1 MPMPSDPGQHQRGAV
16 LVVVLWLLVAMVV
29 AAGAILLW
37 SRERVA
43 DAASARAVVEDRI
56 ALIGTRDSLLYLAAR
71 VPMTMGGLPLAPIPP
86 AELAARRL
94 DDFGGFDKRPRG
106 GELRL
111 DDHPYRGLG
120 EVVLRLQDEAGLV
133 PIAMPVNA
141 PLGAWLRAAG
151 VPPRAHGRLVDALA
165 DYADPDGLRRLQGAE
180 AREYERAGLTPP
192 PDRPLLAVAEL
203 PRVLGFERLPAARLH
218 ALMASATTLESGAL
232 NLNSAPPALLA
243 ATVDRC
249 DPRCRQ
255 AIAGR
260 AAQPFL
266 SAGDFEARSGARLPG
281 DRDVDFRT
289 APSQTLRLTLAGR
302 SGRAWRLH
310 VRWTPLADREA
321 PWRIDAVDLVPRP
334 VADEPPTPIDSPL
347 FAAPPLAG
355 P

>member
-1 MPMPSDPGQHQRGAV
+1 MPPRSDPLGQQRGVV
-16 LVVVLWLLVAMVV
+16 LVVVLWLLVAMAV
-29 AAGAILLW
+29 AAGMILLW

-43 DAASARAVVEDRI
+43 DAQTARLGIEERI
-56 ALIGTRDSLLYLAAR
+56 ALIGARDTLLYLGAR
-71 VPMTMGGLPLAPIPP
+71 VPMTLGGQPLEPIPP
-86 AELAARRL
+86 GELALRRL
-94 DDFGGFDKRPRG
+94 DEFGAFDKAPRG

-111 DDHPYRGLG
+111 DDAPYLVPGG
-120 EVVLRLQDEAGLV
+120 IVFRLQDEAGLV
-133 PIAMPVNA
+133 PIALPVNA
-141 PLGAWLRAAG
+141 PLVPWLRAAG
-151 VPPRAHGRLVDALA
+151 VPRRDHAGLADALGDYTDA
-165 DYADPDGLRRLQGAE
+165 DRLRRLHGAE
-180 AREYERAGLTPP
+180 AREYERDGRPPP

-203 PRVLGFERLPAARLH
+203 SQVAGFERLPAESLQ
-218 ALMASATTLESGAL
+218 ALMATATTLESGAL
-232 NLNSAPPALLA
+232 NLNTAPVALLEA
-243 ATVDRC
+243 VVDRC

-255 AIAGR
+255 AIAAR

-266 SAGDFEARSGARLPG
+266 SGSDFEARTGARLPG

-289 APSQTLRLTLAGR
+289 APSQTLRLTLGGH

-334 VADEPPTPIDSPL
+334 VADEPPTPIEHPL